1 MDSGFAESIL
11 GRHHIGPQDRL
22 VKARTPWTPPAP
34 SQTAGESVPP
44 PLVRGELEGG
54 HCLQRAA
61 GQLRTLAG
69 DCRGALL
76 LETVIAIMVFSL
88 VGVAVLAGLSTAYTS
103 GAKTEVQSVAEN
115 LARNQVESIFSGPYR
130 EPDQTP
136 YPTMTGV
143 PAGYTV
149 STSVDF
155 QDPLSPDPEV
165 EQISVTA
172 RYEGQE
178 VLTLQ
183 TLRGRDDGLQLRY
196 SLSDDRSGSTRL
208 HGETISGTVYVFLD
222 DPELEGDDQ
231 VDFYLDGVY
240 RQSENFLH
248 WDFNWTTG
256 INITDPASPWD
267 TTTAANGPHT
277 IKASILLNDGNTV
290 NVTADFTISN

>member
-1 MDSGFAESIL
+1 MSSPARTIPIQAGEKARLPKNMCDNHQPMVHVMLRSPDAIGTTKHLGRGFPCRPIPMDSGFAESIL

-88 VGVAVLAGLSTAYTS
+88 VGVAVLGGLSTAYTS

-136 YPTMTGV
+136 IP
-143 PAGYTV
+143 P
-149 STSVDF
+149 
-155 QDPLSPDPEV
+155 
-165 EQISVTA
+165 
-172 RYEGQE
+172 
-178 VLTLQ
+178 
-183 TLRGRDDGLQLRY
+183 
-196 SLSDDRSGSTRL
+196 
-208 HGETISGTVYVFLD
+208 
-222 DPELEGDDQ
+222 
-231 VDFYLDGVY
+231 
-240 RQSENFLH
+240 
-248 WDFNWTTG
+248 
-256 INITDPASPWD
+256 
-267 TTTAANGPHT
+267 
-277 IKASILLNDGNTV
+277 
-290 NVTADFTISN
+290 